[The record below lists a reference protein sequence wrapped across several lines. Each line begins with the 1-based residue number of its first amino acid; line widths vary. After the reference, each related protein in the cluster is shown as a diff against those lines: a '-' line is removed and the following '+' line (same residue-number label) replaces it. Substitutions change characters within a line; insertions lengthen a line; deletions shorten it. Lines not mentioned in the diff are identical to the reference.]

1 MTPNGGA
8 QFAIVVDGKTLS
20 WRDSPAI
27 ALGAAQYVK
36 ERQPYSEVTVRDLRD
51 GSVRDLRDGSV
62 KTVAGPKMGPL

>member
-8 QFAIVVDGKTLS
+8 QFAIVVDGKTRS

-27 ALGAAQYVK
+27 ALEAAQYVK

-51 GSVRDLRDGSV
+51 GSV
-62 KTVAGPKMGPL
+62 KTVAGPKMGPP